1 MRKIT
6 GFTFPKDLSLVKSAL
21 VVLRYKRFTLSL
33 RFGPLESEFDLT
45 TTSASASQAQTDAT
59 KAVQDFLQSMQG
71 SHALKT
77 SQPSVQGKPFTTLP
91 KLLPPTDT
99 IPFIDSATEDTVD
112 NLLQQLPPVLLLL
125 SQEINDGSLADPS
138 PEVAE
143 AAMEAL
149 SLHQKKDILRKVLR
163 SPQFTQSLASLTI
176 ALRDGG
182 LPSIGDALHI
192 PIKNGGVIQ
201 HGTMPLGGGEA
212 VEAFL
217 EGVKASVQ
225 TTKKQREKE
234 GQMDT
239 S

>member
-1 MRKIT
+1 MKDYWFHFSKRPLSCSGYLDGI
-6 GFTFPKDLSLVKSAL
+6 GFVRGL
-21 VVLRYKRFTLSL
+21 
-33 RFGPLESEFDLT
+33 GPLESVFDLT
-45 TTSASASQAQTDAT
+45 ATSASASQAQTDAA
-59 KAVQDFLQSMQG
+59 KAVQDFLKSMQG
-71 SHALKT
+71 SQALKA
-77 SQPSVQGKPFTTLP
+77 SQSSVQGKPFTTLP

-112 NLLQQLPPVLLLL
+112 NLLRQLPPVLLLL

-149 SLHQKKDILRKVLR
+149 SLNQKKNILRKVLR

-182 LPSIGDALHI
+182 LPSIGDALRI

-201 HGTMPLGGGEA
+201 RGTVPLGGGEA
-212 VEAFL
+212 IEAFL

-225 TTKKQREKE
+225 TKEKHEEKEKE